1 MSREPVMKKEAHV
14 SEKQVLEAIQR
25 FQARGGLIK
34 KLPAETIPPA
44 LLVGAR
50 HGCFEPLNYYLR
62 SEGLTL

>member
-1 MSREPVMKKEAHV
+1 MRKEARI

-34 KLPAETIPPA
+34 KLPPETIPPP

-50 HGCFEPLNYYLR
+50 HGRFEPLNYYLR
-62 SEGLTL
+62 SDGLTG